1 MNRVLVQALKDA
13 RLAQGLKQRDVA
25 DALGV
30 NDNTLSGW
38 ENGRTEPDLDTLIKL
53 CEIYKLN
60 CADLLEQAYELN
72 VDPPL
77 WYTPLTT
84 AYKEA
89 EVSTREAACR
99 VLDISYVDPGGP
111 TRRLRASKR
120 RDEFERLR
128 QELLAAKEM
137 APQMETAPEQAAPLE
152 LSNENCE

>member
-53 CEIYKLN
+53 CAIYKLN
-60 CADLLEQAYELN
+60 CADLLEQAYELHAG
-72 VDPPL
+72 PPL
-77 WYTPLTT
+77 WYAPLTA
-84 AYKEA
+84 AYKDA

-111 TRRLRASKR
+111 SPSRKMRVSRR

-137 APQMETAPEQAAPLE
+137 APQKEAPHE
-152 LSNENCE
+152 LKIENYEIGE